1 LFLIP
6 YPLSP
11 DYSPIQSDNVTDLW
25 LNFLLQDAQDGQ
37 VLSVGRDRDREAQ
50 EDSSESFSMPDDFEM
65 RERGGSE
72 ETMEADEE
80 VESYR
85 SGRPPLSGRV
95 TGTGMQG
102 IPPRGYTP
110 LESELLDSDSS
121 VVILS
126 ASSSIMSSR
135 ASTPVHK

>member
-1 LFLIP
+1 M
-6 YPLSP
+6 
-11 DYSPIQSDNVTDLW
+11 
-25 LNFLLQDAQDGQ
+25 NFLLQDAQDGQ
-37 VLSVGRDRDREAQ
+37 VLSVGRDRDRDRDREAQ
-50 EDSSESFSMPDDFEM
+50 EDSSEPFSMPDDFEM